1 MRCYTSRSVQTAAS
15 LIFVAAPINHERV
28 LQMNISSFLNHLN
41 GVRILALPLCLCL
54 VFGSTLLS
62 TAHAEVRSISEGA
75 GLSVSE
81 SGSDEI
87 VPAPIPVD
95 KTGSYETVTAA
106 IGTETGSDETAIAA
120 IGTETGSDETAQ
132 VPIPVHVVGK
142 TASDE
147 TVTTQVETEGDTTAQ
162 SEGEFRIARVRY
174 RGGGDWYSSPTALT
188 NLLRHM
194 KDRLPVSISDQYDDV
209 SLDSRE
215 LHRYPLLYISGHG
228 NIEINER
235 EMENLRSYLQNGGFL
250 FVDDDYAMDQY
261 VRPILQSIFPDQELV
276 ELPGD
281 HPIYRLVYEFPDGR
295 PPKVHEHDGLPPQ
308 AFGLFH
314 DARLVVLYTYESNP
328 SDGWAYDEHP
338 NPDEIV
344 EASLQ
349 FGINVLTWVFTSPE

>member
-1 MRCYTSRSVQTAAS
+1 
-15 LIFVAAPINHERV
+15 
-28 LQMNISSFLNHLN
+28 MNFSFFLNHMNGLFLNRLNSLFLNHVNGLFLNHLNLNHDGFFPKHLN
-41 GVRILALPLCLCL
+41 GVRILTLPVCLYLAL
-54 VFGSTLLS
+54 GSIGLS
-62 TAHAEVRSISEGA
+62 TALAEARPISEGVHPI
-75 GLSVSE
+75 GLYVSV
-81 SGSDEI
+81 
-87 VPAPIPVD
+87 
-95 KTGSYETVTAA
+95 
-106 IGTETGSDETAIAA
+106 TGSDETATATIE
-120 IGTETGSDETAQ
+120 TESGSDETA
-132 VPIPVHVVGK
+132 
-142 TASDE
+142 TAAIGTVSGSDE
-147 TVTTQVETEGDTTAQ
+147 TTTVLIPVQVIDKTGSDEKVTTQVETEGDTTAQ
-162 SEGEFRIARVRY
+162 SNGAFRIARVRY

-194 KDRLPVSISDQYDDV
+194 KDRLPVSVSDQYDDV

-250 FVDDDYAMDQY
+250 FVDDDYGMDQY

-281 HPIYRLVYEFPDGR
+281 HPIYRLIYEFPDGR

-314 DARLVVLYTYESNP
+314 DGRLVVLYTYESNP